1 MFAFSNE
8 IHSVRHALTILG
20 ERETR
25 RWIRLVALVSAGLL
39 KSTDLVLSALVRT
52 RFCELLS
59 PKAPKAES
67 DLFLVGLVSMMDAIL
82 EVPMEA
88 VTRENSLDQQT
99 KTVLLGGTGRLRPVY
114 QLMLAQEA
122 GRWEQAKEFA
132 GQLHISE
139 SETGDLWWGATKWA
153 RQVSSR
159 T

>member
-25 RWIRLVALVSAGLL
+25 RWIRLVALISAGMLR
-39 KSTDLVLSALVRT
+39 STDLVLSALVRA

-59 PKAPKAES
+59 PRAPRAES
-67 DLFLVGLVSMMDAIL
+67 DLFLVGLVSLMDAIL
-82 EVPMEA
+82 EVPMVDVLEKIP
-88 VTRENSLDQQT
+88 LDQQT
-99 KTVLLGGTGRLRPVY
+99 KATLLGGDGPLRPVY

-122 GRWEQAKEFA
+122 GHWAQAKEYA
-132 GQLHISE
+132 HQLRISE
-139 SETGDLWWGATKWA
+139 SETGELWWEAMKWA
-153 RQVSSR
+153 RPVSSR